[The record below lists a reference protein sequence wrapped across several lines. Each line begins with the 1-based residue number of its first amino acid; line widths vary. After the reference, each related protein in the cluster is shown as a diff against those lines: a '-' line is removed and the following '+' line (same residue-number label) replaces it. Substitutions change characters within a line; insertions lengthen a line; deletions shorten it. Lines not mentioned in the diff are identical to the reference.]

1 VDLARGRIGSVAVRG
16 MVGGLQL
23 QNYVANTRLPLGIV
37 VYAPPPP
44 KIKISPPEH
53 CRLRVSHSSTVESLA
68 VASALVPRLLGGVL
82 RILALYRLARIVYR
96 RAAERRSSET
106 LEQRS
111 SAVPEC
117 WCSGTPEQR
126 SVGEREHSDAPRR
139 PCRILAL
146 HPGNSAEPRSIAAP
160 EQWRAECRSNGA
172 PEQQGTGA
180 AELRSAGAAERRS
193 SGTPEQWSAE
203 APEQQSA

>member
-1 VDLARGRIGSVAVRG
+1 

-23 QNYVANTRLPLGIV
+23 QNYIANTRLPLGIV

-44 KIKISPPEH
+44 KIKISSPEH
-53 CRLRVSHSSTVESLA
+53 CRLRVSHSSTVEALA

-82 RILALYRLARIVYR
+82 WILAHRLARIVYR

-117 WCSGTPEQR
+117 
-126 SVGEREHSDAPRR
+126 
-139 PCRILAL
+139 
-146 HPGNSAEPRSIAAP
+146 
-160 EQWRAECRSNGA
+160 
-172 PEQQGTGA
+172 
-180 AELRSAGAAERRS
+180 
-193 SGTPEQWSAE
+193 
-203 APEQQSA
+203 